1 LRTPSTQALRAL
13 DAFARHG
20 SVWRAADE
28 LRLTRSAVS
37 HQLRL
42 LEQALGFT
50 LFERIGKGVGLT
62 ARGRRYA
69 TDIRKALALI
79 GEAGQ
84 QQDDRGIGG
93 PCMVSCTPGFASL
106 WLCTHIAEFAALYP
120 DVALKIRTPRRLD
133 EVVSPEVD
141 VFIAFGDGNW
151 PNRSV
156 ELLSEVE
163 FTPLC
168 SPVLL
173 NKAGGLNEPADLLKV
188 PILHLTDAEDW
199 TRWFSQAGVEVPD
212 PEAGIVFSDMNLL
225 LAATTAGQG
234 VAMGDELTCGPAM
247 AAGSLIRPFD
257 MTVKSPRAYYLVTEP
272 QKSTNPTIGAFTDW
286 LRRRLAETA
295 TVHRSLRRSSVQ
307 GEPFG

>member
-1 LRTPSTQALRAL
+1 MRVPSTQALRAL

-42 LEQALGFT
+42 LERDLGFE
-50 LFERIGKGVGLT
+50 LLHRVGKGAGLT

-69 TDIRKALALI
+69 NSVRKALAMI
-79 GEAGQ
+79 DEAGAMH
-84 QQDDRGIGG
+84 DERGVGG
-93 PCMVSCTPGFASL
+93 PFVISCTPGFASL
-106 WLCTHIAEFAALYP
+106 WLCTHIGEFLERYP
-120 DVALKIRTPRRLD
+120 DVALHIRTPRRLD
-133 EVVSPEVD
+133 ETANPEVD

-173 NKAGGLNEPADLLKV
+173 NKAGGFNEPADLLTV
-188 PILHLTDAEDW
+188 PLLHLVEYDDW
-199 TRWFSQAGVEVPD
+199 TRWFALAGVEVAD
-212 PEAGIVFSDMNLL
+212 PEAGIIFSDMNLL
-225 LAATTAGQG
+225 LSATSAGQG
-234 VAMGDELTCGPAM
+234 VAMGDELTCGRAL
-247 AAGSLIRPFD
+247 ASGSLVRPFELA
-257 MTVKSPRAYYLVTEP
+257 VKSMRAYYLVMEP
-272 QKSTNPTIGAFTDW
+272 QKSGHAVSRAFCDW
-286 LRRRLAETA
+286 LRSRMAETA
-295 TVHRSLRRSSVQ
+295 AVHR
-307 GEPFG
+307 PAA

>member
-1 LRTPSTQALRAL
+1 MRTPSTQALRAL

-20 SVWRAADE
+20 TVWKAADE

-42 LEQALGFT
+42 LEQELGFS
-50 LFERIGKGVGLT
+50 LFDRIGKGIGLT

-69 TDIRKALALI
+69 SDIRKALSLI
-79 GEAGQ
+79 GEAA

-93 PCMVSCTPGFASL
+93 ACVVSCTPGFASL
-106 WLCTHIAEFAALYP
+106 WLCTHIAEFVERYP
-120 DVALKIRTPRRLD
+120 DVALKVRTPRRLD

-163 FTPLC
+163 FTPIC

-199 TRWFSQAGVEVPD
+199 TRWFFQAGVDVPD

-247 AAGSLIRPFD
+247 AAGTLIRPFE
-257 MTVKSPRAYYLVTEP
+257 MTVQSPRAYYLVLEP
-272 QKSTNPTIGAFTDW
+272 QKRANPTVGAFTDW

-295 TVHRSLRRSSVQ
+295 THQRSLRPRESVR
-307 GEPFG
+307 

>member
-1 LRTPSTQALRAL
+1 VRTPSTQALRAL

-20 SVWRAADE
+20 TVWKAAEE

-42 LEQALGFT
+42 LEQELGFT
-50 LFERIGKGVGLT
+50 LFNRIGKGVGLT

-84 QQDDRGIGG
+84 HDDRGIGG
-93 PCMVSCTPGFASL
+93 ACVVSCTPGFASL
-106 WLCTHIAEFAALYP
+106 WLCTHIGEFVERYP

-133 EVVSPEVD
+133 EVISPEVD
-141 VFIAFGDGNW
+141 IFIAFGDGNW

-173 NKAGGLNEPADLLKV
+173 NKAGGFNEPADLLKV

-199 TRWFSQAGVEVPD
+199 TRWFTLAGVEVAD
-212 PEAGIVFSDMNLL
+212 PEAGIIFSDMNLL
-225 LAATTAGQG
+225 LAATSAGQG
-234 VAMGDELTCGPAM
+234 VALGDELTCGPAM
-247 AAGSLIRPFD
+247 AAGTLVRPFEK
-257 MTVKSPRAYYLVTEP
+257 TVKSLRAYYLVMEM
-272 QKSTNPTIGAFTDW
+272 QKTANPTVRAFSDW

-295 TVHRSLRRSSVQ
+295 KEHRSPWRANHS
-307 GEPFG
+307 GE

>member
-1 LRTPSTQALRAL
+1 MRTPSTQALRAL

-20 SVWRAADE
+20 TVWKAAEE

-42 LEQALGFT
+42 LEQELGFT
-50 LFERIGKGVGLT
+50 LFNRIGKGVGLT

-84 QQDDRGIGG
+84 QHDDRGIGG
-93 PCMVSCTPGFASL
+93 GCVVSCTPGFASL
-106 WLCTHIAEFAALYP
+106 WLCTHIGEFVERYP
-120 DVALKIRTPRRLD
+120 DVALQIRTPRRLD

-141 VFIAFGDGNW
+141 IFIAFGDGNW

-173 NKAGGLNEPADLLKV
+173 NKAGGFNEPADLLKV

-199 TRWFSQAGVEVPD
+199 IRWFTLAGVEVAD

-225 LAATTAGQG
+225 LAATSAGQG
-234 VAMGDELTCGPAM
+234 VALGDELTCGPAM
-247 AAGSLIRPFD
+247 AAGTLVRPFEK
-257 MTVKSPRAYYLVTEP
+257 TVKSLRAYYLVMEP
-272 QKSTNPTIGAFTDW
+272 QKTANPTVRAFSDW

-295 TVHRSLRRSSVQ
+295 KEHRSPWRANHS
-307 GEPFG
+307 GE

>member
-1 LRTPSTQALRAL
+1 LRIPSTQALRAL

-20 SVWRAADE
+20 SVWKAADE

-42 LEQALGFT
+42 LESDLGFE
-50 LFERIGKGVGLT
+50 LLRRVGKGVGLT

-69 TDIRKALALI
+69 NDVRKALALI
-79 GEAGQ
+79 GEAAVQ
-84 QQDDRGIGG
+84 HDDRGIGG
-93 PCMVSCTPGFASL
+93 AFVISCTPGFASL
-106 WLCTHIAEFAALYP
+106 WLCTHIGEFLARYP
-120 DVALKIRTPRRLD
+120 DVSLRIRTPRRLD
-133 EVVSPEVD
+133 EAVNPEVD

-173 NKAGGLNEPADLLKV
+173 NKAGGFTEPRDLLKA
-188 PILHLTDAEDW
+188 PLLHLVEFDDW
-199 TRWFSQAGVEVPD
+199 TRWFALAGVELPD
-212 PEAGIVFSDMNLL
+212 PETGIIFSDMNLL

-234 VAMGDELTCGPAM
+234 VAMGDELTCGQAL
-247 AAGSLIRPFD
+247 ASGQLIRPFELS
-257 MTVKSPRAYYLVTEP
+257 VKSMRAYYLVMEP
-272 QKSTNPTIGAFTDW
+272 QKSGSPIAGAFCDW
-286 LRRRLAETA
+286 LRSRMAETA
-295 TVHRSLRRSSVQ
+295 AVVRPSRRGQVA
-307 GEPFG
+307 EPLA